1 MKCINNPLH
10 RRVGTLSI
18 TTWKLLSKDMQ
29 VSGKLMV
36 VLTGILQPIRFN
48 LNRIEMIRHRANKTD
63 TGQRGVES
71 EGERQAEGDRE
82 GAQA

>member
-1 MKCINNPLH
+1 
-10 RRVGTLSI
+10 
-18 TTWKLLSKDMQ
+18 
-29 VSGKLMV
+29 
-36 VLTGILQPIRFN
+36 
-48 LNRIEMIRHRANKTD
+48 MIRHRANKTD